1 LQSSAVSV
9 NYGGSLELSVSA
21 GSIGSL
27 AGAVGGSVN
36 LNSGTLTTGG
46 NNASTTYRGVISG
59 AGGLIKTGTGTMA
72 LSQVSSYSGPTVIS
86 GGVLQS
92 SLWGQNSALPG
103 AQLQYTFTTGA
114 AVNTGNNASTVT
126 TTPVGAPAISAS
138 GGPNDLGVM
147 GLTGANY
154 LTITAASLPNMSGSA
169 NYTIG
174 MWIKTTETGAAL
186 LAKGNGAWG
195 ANDEN
200 FYLTSG
206 VGNGTGGNGTHM
218 GGVQYAGGWVG
229 GNTAVNTGTWEFV
242 SIVRSAGTSTV
253 YVNGNPDG
261 TSTAMANA
269 EQGTQ
274 TIYLGYTMGDTLDG
288 VANFNG
294 SMSGVYVY
302 NSALT
307 QSQIVALMNA
317 AGSPVGN
324 LPATTAVSITA
335 AGAGLDIDGGQQ
347 TIASLS
353 GVAGANVYL
362 GGGVLTLSGSGGST
376 TFAGSI
382 SDLGG
387 AGSGTGGSLVTAGPG
402 LQNLAGGNS
411 YSGGTQITGGTLQLG
426 SRRSAAYPAS
436 SRRASH
442 SPLRSRSARAA

>member
-1 LQSSAVSV
+1 
-9 NYGGSLELSVSA
+9 
-21 GSIGSL
+21 
-27 AGAVGGSVN
+27 
-36 LNSGTLTTGG
+36 
-46 NNASTTYRGVISG
+46 
-59 AGGLIKTGTGTMA
+59 M
-72 LSQVSSYSGPTVIS
+72 
-86 GGVLQS
+86 
-92 SLWGQNSALPG
+92 
-103 AQLQYTFTTGA
+103 
-114 AVNTGNNASTVT
+114 
-126 TTPVGAPAISAS
+126 GAPAISAS

-382 SDLGG
+382 ATS
-387 AGSGTGGSLVTAGPG
+387 AAPAAVPA
-402 LQNLAGGNS
+402 AAW
-411 YSGGTQITGGTLQLG
+411 
-426 SRRSAAYPAS
+426 SRRGLDCRTWPAATVIRAARRSPAAHCS
-436 SRRASH
+436 LATSM
-442 SPLRSRSARAA
+442 PWARAAWRPTGESSTWPA